1 MIRTRREEHFWP
13 KSGFFITLD
22 GVHGGAQSGAG
33 GRPEQ
38 DKGPVAAALAR
49 GLAGPDAPIET
60 KLHPPGVRGE
70 WVERSRLIDELA
82 HTAAKLVLV
91 DAPAGFGKTTLVA
104 QWRSTP
110 AEKRS
115 FAWVSLDRDDGDPG
129 RLWSYIVSALTRA
142 CPAFDGKAILQE
154 LRAQAPE
161 FTAAVLPVLANELAA
176 LSAPVV
182 LVLDDYHMI
191 RDRRCHEQIRFLL
204 LHLPP
209 SAQIV
214 IITRA
219 DPPLPLA
226 RLRAAGEMAEIRA
239 RELRFTPDEAAELIA
254 AVAGI
259 RLGVPDLGQLME
271 RTEGWPA
278 GVYLAA
284 VSLRGH
290 PAPHAFIR
298 QFTGNNRFIVD
309 FLAEE
314 VLSRQPAEIQQFL
327 ARTSLLERFCA
338 PLCDAVT
345 GVAGGSAIIEVLE
358 RENLFLVPLDDNRQW
373 YRYHHLFAQLLRSRL
388 ARTEPALM
396 TTLHERASAWHE
408 QAGHAEEAVQ
418 HALAAADATS
428 AVRLIARYWPAY
440 VDSGRTAT
448 VSGWMRALG
457 DDRIAASPLA
467 AHCAAWAAGFAG
479 DRNGV
484 RRWLAVLQAGSH
496 DGPLP
501 DGMRSLESSAALLQA
516 SFGFDS
522 LPVMRE
528 SAGTATRIETDPAS
542 PYYALARAT
551 LGFCH
556 YLSGDYAAAVRPLEE
571 AVQSEASLQLVR
583 MFAYAVLAMALVELG
598 RLSRAQECAH
608 AARNVAIT
616 GDLGRLPQAIMAYAA
631 TAAVQAARG
640 RFDQA
645 RSELE
650 PVLELRRKTPGL
662 GPWSTIVPTLLLARV
677 CIEAGDKAGAAELAE
692 EAREMLAARPDGAGA
707 LQARLAELDRRI
719 GGGNQE
725 GRTAEPLTER
735 EAAVLRLLGGT
746 LSLREIG
753 NELYVSTNT
762 VKTHT
767 QAIYRK
773 LGVSTRH
780 EAVAQG
786 KRLGL

>member
-1 MIRTRREEHFWP
+1 
-13 KSGFFITLD
+13 
-22 GVHGGAQSGAG
+22 
-33 GRPEQ
+33 
-38 DKGPVAAALAR
+38 
-49 GLAGPDAPIET
+49 
-60 KLHPPGVRGE
+60 
-70 WVERSRLIDELA
+70 VERSGLIKELA
-82 HTAAKLVLV
+82 HTTARLVLV

-104 QWRSTP
+104 QWRSSP
-110 AEKRS
+110 AETRP
-115 FAWVSLDRDDGDPG
+115 FAWVSLDRGDSDPG

-142 CPAFDGKAILQE
+142 CPDFNGEAIRQE
-154 LRAQAPE
+154 LRVQAPE
-161 FTAAVLPVLANELAA
+161 LAASVLPMLANELAA
-176 LSAPVV
+176 LSDPVV

-191 RDRRCHEQIRFLL
+191 RERRCHDQIRFLL

-226 RLRAAGEMAEIRA
+226 RLRASGEMAEIRA
-239 RELRFTPDEAAELIA
+239 RELRFTPDEAAQLIA

-259 RLGVPDLGQLME
+259 RLGEPDLGQLME

-290 PAPHAFIR
+290 PSPQAFIR

-327 ARTSLLERFCA
+327 ARTSLLARFCA

-345 GVAGGSAIIEVLE
+345 GTTGGAEIIEVLE

-373 YRYHHLFAQLLRSRL
+373 YRYHHLFAQVLRSRL

-396 TTLHERASAWHE
+396 TTLHERASAWLE
-408 QAGHAEEAVQ
+408 QAGQAEEAIQ
-418 HALAAADATS
+418 HALAAADATR
-428 AVRLIARYWPAY
+428 AVRLIARYWHAY

-484 RRWLAVLQAGSH
+484 RRWLAVLEAGSH

-501 DGMRSLESSAALLQA
+501 DGMRSLESSAALLRA
-516 SFGFDS
+516 SFGFDG

-528 SAGTATRIETDPAS
+528 SAAAATRIENDPAS
-542 PYYALARAT
+542 PYYALARGT

-571 AVQSEASLQLVR
+571 AVQSEASLLLVR
-583 MFAYAVLAMALVELG
+583 MFAYAVLAMVLVERG

-608 AARNVAIT
+608 AARDVAIT
-616 GDLGRLPQAIMAYAA
+616 GDLGRLPQTVMAYAA
-631 TAAVQAARG
+631 TGAVQAARG
-640 RFDQA
+640 QFDQA
-645 RSELE
+645 RRELE

-662 GPWSTIVPTLLLARV
+662 GPWSTIVPTLLLAR
-677 CIEAGDKAGAAELAE
+677 IRLEAGDQAGAAELAE
-692 EAREMLAARPDGAGA
+692 EAREVLTALPDGTGA

-719 GGGNQE
+719 GGGNHDAH
-725 GRTAEPLTER
+725 TAEPLTER

-753 NELYVSTNT
+753 NELYVSANT

>member
-1 MIRTRREEHFWP
+1 M
-13 KSGFFITLD
+13 
-22 GVHGGAQSGAG
+22 GAVPALPRAIAG
-33 GRPEQ
+33 
-38 DKGPVAAALAR
+38 L
-49 GLAGPDAPIET
+49 DAPIET
-60 KLHPPGVRGE
+60 KLHPPGVRAE
-70 WVERSRLIDELA
+70 WVERSALIDELA
-82 HTAAKLVLV
+82 HTTTKLVLV

-104 QWRSTP
+104 QWRSSP
-110 AEKRS
+110 GEKRP
-115 FAWVSLDRDDGDPG
+115 FAWVSLDRGDGDPR
-129 RLWSYIVSALTRA
+129 RLWWYIVSALTRA
-142 CPAFDGKAILQE
+142 CPDFDGEGIRQE

-161 FTAAVLPVLANELAA
+161 FPASVLPMLANELAA
-176 LSAPVV
+176 LLAPVV

-191 RDRRCHEQIRFLL
+191 RERRCHEQVQFLL

-239 RELRFTPDEAAELIA
+239 RELRFTPEEAAKLIA

-259 RLGVPDLGQLME
+259 RLSGPDLDQLIE

-284 VSLRGH
+284 ISLRDH
-290 PAPHAFIR
+290 PSPHAFIR

-314 VLSRQPAEIQQFL
+314 VLSRQPPEIQQFL
-327 ARTSLLERFCA
+327 ARTSLLARFCA

-345 GVAGGSAIIEVLE
+345 GITGAAAIIEVLE

-388 ARTEPALM
+388 ARTEPALL

-408 QAGHAEEAVQ
+408 EAGQPEEAVE
-418 HALAAADATS
+418 HALAAADTAR
-428 AVRLIARYWPAY
+428 AVRLIARYWHAY
-440 VDSGRTAT
+440 VDSGRAAT

-484 RRWLAVLQAGSH
+484 RRWLAVLEAGRH

-501 DGMRSLESSAALLQA
+501 DGMRSLGSSAALLRA
-516 SFGFDS
+516 SFGFDG

-528 SAGTATRIETDPAS
+528 SAVAATRIETDPAS
-542 PYYALARAT
+542 PYYALARGA
-551 LGFCH
+551 LGFGH

-571 AVQSEASLQLVR
+571 AVQSEASLLLVR
-583 MFAYAVLAMALVELG
+583 MFADAVLAMVLVERG
-598 RLSRAQECAH
+598 QLSRAREHAQ
-608 AARNVAIT
+608 AARSAVIT
-616 GDLGRLPQAIMAYAA
+616 GDLGRLPQTVMAYAA
-631 TAAVQAARG
+631 TGAVQAARG
-640 RFDQA
+640 QFDQA
-645 RSELE
+645 RGELE

-662 GPWSTIVPTLLLARV
+662 GPWSTIVPALLLAR
-677 CIEAGDKAGAAELAE
+677 IRLETGDPTGAAELAE
-692 EAREMLAARPDGAGA
+692 EAREVLTALPDGTEV
-707 LQARLAELDRRI
+707 LRARLAEIDRRI
-719 GGGNQE
+719 GGTNHE
-725 GRTAEPLTER
+725 AHTAEPLTER
-735 EAAVLRLLGGT
+735 EVAVLHLLAGT

-753 NELYVSTNT
+753 HELYVSANT

-780 EAVAQG
+780 DAVAQG
-786 KRLGL
+786 RRLGI

>member
-1 MIRTRREEHFWP
+1 
-13 KSGFFITLD
+13 
-22 GVHGGAQSGAG
+22 VGADPGLPGA
-33 GRPEQ
+33 P
-38 DKGPVAAALAR
+38 A
-49 GLAGPDAPIET
+49 GLGAPIET
-60 KLHPPGVRGE
+60 KLHPPGVRSE
-70 WVERSRLIDELA
+70 WVERSALIDELA
-82 HTAAKLVLV
+82 NSTTKLVLV

-104 QWRSTP
+104 QWRSSP
-110 AEKRS
+110 AEKRP
-115 FAWVSLDRDDGDPG
+115 FAWVSLDRGDGDPR
-129 RLWSYIVSALTRA
+129 RLWWYIVSALTRA
-142 CPAFDGKAILQE
+142 CPGFNGEEIRQE

-161 FTAAVLPVLANELAA
+161 FPDSVLPMVANGLAA
-176 LSAPVV
+176 LCDPVV

-191 RDRRCHEQIRFLL
+191 KERRCHEQIRFLL
-204 LHLPP
+204 AHLPA

-226 RLRAAGEMAEIRA
+226 RLRAAGEMAEVRA
-239 RELRFTPDEAAELIA
+239 RELRFTPEEAAKLIA

-259 RLGVPDLGQLME
+259 RLGAPELGQLIE

-284 VSLRGH
+284 ISLSGH
-290 PAPHAFIR
+290 PSPRAFIHE
-298 QFTGNNRFIVD
+298 FTGNNRFVVD

-314 VLSRQPAEIQQFL
+314 VLGRQPAEIQRFL
-327 ARTSLLERFCA
+327 ARTSPLSRFCA

-345 GVAGGSAIIEVLE
+345 GTTGAAAIIEVLE

-388 ARTEPALM
+388 ARTEPALV
-396 TTLHERASAWHE
+396 TTLHGRASAWHE
-408 QAGHAEEAVQ
+408 EAGHAEEAVQ
-418 HALAAADATS
+418 HALAAADTAR

-440 VDSGRTAT
+440 LDSGRAET
-448 VSGWMRALG
+448 VSGWLRALG
-457 DDRIAASPLA
+457 DDRVAASPLA

-479 DRNGV
+479 DRIGA
-484 RRWLAVLQAGSH
+484 RRWLAVFEAGGH

-501 DGMRSLESSAALLQA
+501 DGMRSLGSSAALLRA
-516 SFGFDS
+516 AFGFDG

-528 SAGTATRIETDPAS
+528 SAVTATGIETDPAS

-556 YLSGDYAAAVRPLEE
+556 YLSGNYAAAVRPLEE
-571 AVQSEASLQLVR
+571 AVQSEASLHLVR
-583 MFAYAVLAMALVELG
+583 MFAHAVLAMVLVERG

-608 AARNVAIT
+608 AARSAAAT
-616 GDLGRLPQAIMAYAA
+616 GDLGGLPQTVLAYAA
-631 TAAVQAARG
+631 TGAVRAAKGQFDRART
-640 RFDQA
+640 
-645 RSELE
+645 ELE

-662 GPWSTIVPTLLLARV
+662 GPWSTIVPTLLLARFRL
-677 CIEAGDKAGAAELAE
+677 ETGDQAGAAELAAA
-692 EAREMLAARPDGAGA
+692 AREVLTALPDGTEV
-707 LQARLAELDRRI
+707 LQARLAEIDRRI
-719 GGGNQE
+719 GGGNHE
-725 GRTAEPLTER
+725 ARPAEPLTGR
-735 EAAVLRLLGGT
+735 EVAVLHLLGGT

-753 NELYVSTNT
+753 HELYVSPNT

-780 EAVAQG
+780 DAVAQG
-786 KRLGL
+786 KRLGI